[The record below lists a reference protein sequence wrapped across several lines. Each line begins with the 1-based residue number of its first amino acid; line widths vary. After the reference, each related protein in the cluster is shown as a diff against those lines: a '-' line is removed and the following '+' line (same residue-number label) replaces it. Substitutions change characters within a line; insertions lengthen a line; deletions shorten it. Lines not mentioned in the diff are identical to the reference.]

1 MADIQIAV
9 GKTEENSDAADL
21 ELNLQVAPA
30 GPLYFDSVAEAEASP
45 LARSLLQLASVSAVL
60 LQGNKVTICRANNAG
75 PWPAV
80 LQAVTQTIEQHYAAI
95 PVANPR
101 RERVPQ
107 ENELMLQVQDVLN
120 HQINPMVAS
129 HGGFIEVVDV
139 RETVVFVNMTGGC
152 QGCGMASATLKQ
164 GVERVLR
171 KELPQITE
179 IYDNTDH
186 ASGANPY
193 YAPGKK

>member
-1 MADIQIAV
+1 
-9 GKTEENSDAADL
+9 
-21 ELNLQVAPA
+21 
-30 GPLYFDSVAEAEASP
+30 
-45 LARSLLQLASVSAVL
+45 
-60 LQGNKVTICRANNAG
+60 
-75 PWPAV
+75 
-80 LQAVTQTIEQHYAAI
+80 
-95 PVANPR
+95 
-101 RERVPQ
+101 
-107 ENELMLQVQDVLN
+107 MLQVQDVLN

-193 YAPGKK
+193 YAPSKK